1 MSRELR
7 AAHQE
12 YRRYLPLFGECLLQ
26 QEFGCIE
33 EVSCADNTG
42 CTELLRERSRS
53 EMSSSAGNVPLE
65 RCSERISRCRVLP

>member
-12 YRRYLPLFGECLLQ
+12 YRRYLPLFGEHHLQ
-26 QEFGCIE
+26 EEFGCIE
-33 EVSCADNTG
+33 EVNCADNTG

-53 EMSSSAGNVPLE
+53 GIVFVGWKCPP
-65 RCSERISRCRVLP
+65 RTVL